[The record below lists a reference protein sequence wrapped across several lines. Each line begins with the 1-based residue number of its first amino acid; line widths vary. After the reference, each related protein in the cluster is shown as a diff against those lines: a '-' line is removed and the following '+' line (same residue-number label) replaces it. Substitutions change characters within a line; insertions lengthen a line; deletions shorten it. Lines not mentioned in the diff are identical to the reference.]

1 MKTLQ
6 TIQTLSKVGKILSKI
21 VFVCCIVGFCFCVV
35 GIVGVAL
42 GTPTLKLGGVTID
55 SLLQNEEGKT
65 VGTLY
70 AYMAAGAIVCI
81 GEGVLAKFAEK
92 YFHRE
97 LEDGTPFT
105 LDGAKDLLQLGVL
118 SICLPVGAQA
128 AAQIVYKILA
138 KMMEGV
144 EPPDLEAAGSIAVG
158 VLILILSL
166 VCRYGAELN
175 ENKNTE
181 GIEMEMNIIIRPER
195 PDEYRVVEELVR
207 ESFWNVYRP
216 GCLEHYV
223 LHCLRDD
230 PAFVK
235 ELDFVMEKDGEL
247 IGQNMFM
254 RAVIRAD
261 DGSDVPILTMGPI
274 CIAPAY
280 KRQGY
285 GKILLDYSLEK
296 AAALGFGAL
305 CFEGNIGFYG
315 KSGFTFAR
323 EFGVRYHDLP
333 EGADDSFFL
342 CKELI
347 PGYLAGV
354 TGEYAPPAGYLVDE
368 NEADAFDKAFPPKEK
383 LKLPGQLF

>member
-1 MKTLQ
+1 
-6 TIQTLSKVGKILSKI
+6 
-21 VFVCCIVGFCFCVV
+21 
-35 GIVGVAL
+35 
-42 GTPTLKLGGVTID
+42 
-55 SLLQNEEGKT
+55 
-65 VGTLY
+65 
-70 AYMAAGAIVCI
+70 
-81 GEGVLAKFAEK
+81 
-92 YFHRE
+92 
-97 LEDGTPFT
+97 
-105 LDGAKDLLQLGVL
+105 
-118 SICLPVGAQA
+118 
-128 AAQIVYKILA
+128 
-138 KMMEGV
+138 
-144 EPPDLEAAGSIAVG
+144 
-158 VLILILSL
+158 
-166 VCRYGAELN
+166 
-175 ENKNTE
+175 
-181 GIEMEMNIIIRPER
+181 MEMNIIIRPER
-195 PDEYRVVEELVR
+195 PDEHRAVEELVR

-254 RAVIRAD
+254 RAFIRAD
-261 DGSDVPILTMGPI
+261 DGRDVPILTMGPI

-285 GKILLDYSLEK
+285 GKILLDFSLEK

-354 TGEYAPPAGYLVDE
+354 TGEYAPPSGYFVDE
-368 NEADAFDKAFPPKEK
+368 NEADVFDKSFPPKEK